1 MALVSRDHILE
12 YIPQRDPICL
22 VHTIYESTPESVKT
36 GFIVE
41 QGHLLVNNGCLTEA
55 GITENLA
62 QSAAA
67 HAGYLARQQ
76 NMPPK
81 VGFIG
86 NIKDLQISM
95 LPPVNSEVITEVKI
109 KAFVMNVTLVT
120 AVSSCNGQ
128 PVASCEM
135 KIFLQE

>member
-1 MALVSRDHILE
+1 MALVDRKHIFE

-22 VHTIYESTPESVKT
+22 VHTIYESTTESVKT
-36 GFIVE
+36 GFNVE
-41 QGHLLVNNGCLTEA
+41 QGHLLVSNGHLTEA
-55 GITENLA
+55 GIIENLA

-67 HAGYLARQQ
+67 HAGFLARKQ
-76 NMPPK
+76 NMAPK

-86 NIKDLQISM
+86 NIKDLQIYE
-95 LPPVNSEVITEVKI
+95 LPAVNTEVITEVKI

-120 AVSSCNGQ
+120 ASSTCNGK
-128 PVASCEM
+128 PVALCEM

>member
-1 MALVSRDHILE
+1 MALVTRKNIFD
-12 YIPQRDPICL
+12 YIPQRDPLCL
-22 VHTIYESTPESVKT
+22 VHTIYESTAESVKT
-36 GFIVE
+36 GFIIE
-41 QGHLLVNNGCLTEA
+41 SNHLLVSNGCLTEA
-55 GITENLA
+55 GIAENMA

-67 HAGYLARQQ
+67 HAGYLARQENQ
-76 NMPPK
+76 PPR

-86 NIKDLQISM
+86 NIKDLQIKF

-120 AVSSCNGQ
+120 ATSTCNNKE
-128 PVASCEM
+128 VATCEM